1 MAKFDYVLAKTMDDA
16 VRLLN
21 EPDIRSIPLAGGT
34 DIYVAIRVNPIWF
47 DRLVDIQRILELN
60 EVSMENDEVKIGAAV
75 TFSHAIKN
83 PILQKTAPF
92 LVEACKTIGGP
103 AVRNCG
109 TFGGNVSNAAACADS
124 LPALVCLEAVA
135 HLRSSKAQRQVKV
148 EDLVTGPHQTQIEP
162 GELLT
167 HFTFKV
173 PPENAR
179 SCFIKIGRRKA
190 QSISRLSIAVIGTV
204 DAAGM
209 VDYIRV
215 CPGAAVA
222 TPVRFPKVE
231 GVLLGK
237 KPDKETITAA
247 ADQLVADMIESTG
260 RRWSTEYKEITLKA
274 IAERSLTKIFLEDGY
289 HVN

>member
-1 MAKFDYVLAKTMDDA
+1 MAKFDYVLAKTLEDA
-16 VRLLN
+16 VHLLN
-21 EPDIRSIPLAGGT
+21 EPNIRSIPLAGGT

-47 DRLVDIQRILELN
+47 DRLVDIRRIPELSQITQ
-60 EVSMENDEVKIGAAV
+60 EGDVVSLGAAV
-75 TFSHAIKN
+75 TFSHAIAN
-83 PILQKTAPF
+83 PILQKVAPF
-92 LVEACKTIGGP
+92 LVEACSTIGGP

-135 HLRSSKAQRQVKV
+135 HLRSPKGKRQLKV
-148 EDLVTGPHQTQIEP
+148 EDLVTGPHETKIES

-173 PPENAR
+173 PPEKAR
-179 SCFIKIGRRKA
+179 SCFIKIGRREA
-190 QSISRLSIAVIGTV
+190 QSISRLSIAVIGAV
-204 DAAGM
+204 DSTGM

-222 TPVRFPKVE
+222 TPVRFPHVE
-231 GVLLGK
+231 AVLLGK
-237 KPDKETITAA
+237 KPDEEIITAA
-247 ADQLVADMIESTG
+247 AEQLVVDMIVSTG

-274 IAERSLTKIFLEDGY
+274 IAERSLTKIFLEDGQ

>member
-34 DIYVAIRVNPIWF
+34 DVYVALRVNPVWF
-47 DRLVDIQRILELN
+47 DRLVDIRRIPELN
-60 EVSMENDEVKIGAAV
+60 EISIVGDQVKLGAAV

-83 PILQKTAPF
+83 STLQRVTPF

-124 LPALVCLEAVA
+124 LPPLVCLEAVA
-135 HLRSSKAQRQVKV
+135 QLRSTKGERQLKV
-148 EDLVTGPHQTQIEP
+148 EDLITGPHQTQIEP
-162 GELLT
+162 GELLP

-173 PPENAR
+173 PSENAR

-204 DAAGM
+204 DAAGV

-231 GVLLGK
+231 DVLLGK
-237 KPDKETITAA
+237 KPDKEAITAA

>member
-1 MAKFDYVLAKTMDDA
+1 MAKFDYILAKTLDHA
-16 VRLLN
+16 VELMN
-21 EPDIRSIPLAGGT
+21 QPGIRSIPLAGGT
-34 DIYVAIRVNPIWF
+34 DIYVAIRVNPVWF
-47 DRLVDIQRILELN
+47 DRLVDIRRIPELN
-60 EVSMENDEVKIGAAV
+60 EVSLDGEQVKLGAAV

-135 HLRSSKAQRQVKV
+135 HLRSPKGQRQVKV
-148 EDLVTGPHQTQIEP
+148 EDLITGPHETQMET

-167 HFTFKV
+167 HFTFKA
-173 PPENAR
+173 PPEKAR

-222 TPVRFPKVE
+222 TPVRFPHVE
-231 GVLLGK
+231 AVLLGQ
-237 KPDKETITAA
+237 KPDKENITAA
-247 ADQLVADMIESTG
+247 ADQLVADMIKSTG

-274 IAERSLTKIFLEDGY
+274 IAERSLTKIFLEDEH

>member
-1 MAKFDYVLAKTMDDA
+1 MAKFDYLLAKTMDEA
-16 VRLLN
+16 VHLLN

-34 DIYVAIRVNPIWF
+34 DVYVALRVNPVWF
-47 DRLVDIQRILELN
+47 DRLVDIRRIPELN
-60 EVSMENDEVKIGAAV
+60 EVSLEEDQVKLGAAV
-75 TFSHAIKN
+75 TFSHAIKD
-83 PILQKTAPF
+83 PILQKVAPF

-124 LPALVCLEAVA
+124 LPSLVCLEAIA
-135 HLRSSKAQRQVKV
+135 HLRSQKGERQVKV
-148 EDLVTGPHQTQIEP
+148 EDLVTGPHQTQIEI

-173 PPENAR
+173 PPQSAK

-204 DAAGM
+204 DAAGL

-237 KPDKETITAA
+237 IPGKEAISAA
-247 ADQLVADMIESTG
+247 ADQLVFDMIESTG